1 MEDTWT
7 DRDLPVLRA
16 AVKVFNP
23 DTTLGEDA
31 DPSETGTST
40 SRWITAGDVQL
51 VSCQKPENRFDDIWA
66 DLIHCFTDRQPVLFM
81 ILIDVSYDLLV
92 GEDGFQVDSAFVDG
106 SSEFDPGED

>member
-31 DPSETGTST
+31 DP
-40 SRWITAGDVQL
+40 
-51 VSCQKPENRFDDIWA
+51 N
-66 DLIHCFTDRQPVLFM
+66 
-81 ILIDVSYDLLV
+81 
-92 GEDGFQVDSAFVDG
+92 DGATPYLKATLGPWVR
-106 SSEFDPGED
+106 